1 MWGPP
6 PLPPPLPPAAITHQA
21 SHCGWRL
28 QKGQDYWERAFQSL
42 GEDNQPITQPTTPP
56 ATTASAPPTDNTT
69 TASALATPTAPRQL
83 EKHEEASTDTYTM
96 DTSTN
101 TKLSTIYYQTR
112 NTRRA
117 HNTTTMH
124 NIGKNTT
131 HLISNTHIG
140 SFDTEHK
147 INNNF
152 LASGNDSTCNIH
164 QNISLSFDPK
174 NMQCIFCNTTH
185 NITHPAP
192 DTLVT
197 YVLSDQ
203 NFPPGNSGGGGFVHL
218 DSKG

>member
-1 MWGPP
+1 
-6 PLPPPLPPAAITHQA
+6 
-21 SHCGWRL
+21 
-28 QKGQDYWERAFQSL
+28 
-42 GEDNQPITQPTTPP
+42 
-56 ATTASAPPTDNTT
+56 
-69 TASALATPTAPRQL
+69 
-83 EKHEEASTDTYTM
+83 M

-124 NIGKNTT
+124 NIDKNTT

-147 INNNF
+147 SNNNF
-152 LASGNDSTCNIH
+152 LASRNDSKRNIH
-164 QNISLSFDPK
+164 QNISLSFVPK
-174 NMQCIFCNTTH
+174 DMQCTSCNTTH

-192 DTLVT
+192 DTQIT

-203 NFPPGNSGGGGFVHL
+203 NFPGNSGGGGSVHPVG
-218 DSKG
+218 KG